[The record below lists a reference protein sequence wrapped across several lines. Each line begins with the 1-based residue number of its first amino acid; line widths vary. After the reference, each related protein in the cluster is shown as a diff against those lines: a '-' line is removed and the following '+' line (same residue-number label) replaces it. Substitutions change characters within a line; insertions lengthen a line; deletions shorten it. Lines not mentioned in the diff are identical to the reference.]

1 MNNNYLYVDKTDFP
15 GDKAIEKVKEV
26 VGLLLS
32 LHYNIYITDEGPG
45 IAIGIEEEDA
55 LELGSGRYIF
65 VTEED
70 ERYE

>member
-1 MNNNYLYVDKTDFP
+1 MNNNYLYVDKKDFP
-15 GDKAIEKVKEV
+15 GDEAIEKIKEV

-32 LHYNIYITDEGPG
+32 LHYKLYITDEDFGY
-45 IAIGIEEEDA
+45 AINIEEENA